1 MSPVTCVELLSRADL
16 AVRKGDGDL
25 LARVA
30 RHLGSRIG
38 DPIAGRCEALALSCG
53 NGQMPS
59 RAWLLLRQ
67 DIVDRV
73 ATAGS

>member
-1 MSPVTCVELLSRADL
+1 MSRVTCVELLNRADL
-16 AVRKGDGDL
+16 ALRKGDSIM

-38 DPIAGRCEALALSCG
+38 DPLAGRCEALALSCG
-53 NGQMPS
+53 NDQKPS
-59 RAWLLLRQ
+59 RAWRLLRRE
-67 DIVDRV
+67 IVDRA